1 MSGKQ
6 NRRRRH
12 DVTVA
17 LPARRVGR
25 QASPKVLLGAA
36 IVVVLAGV
44 GVGMAVALGG
54 GGKKAAVVAQRGSLV
69 NALPGAADVHA
80 LFRGITQRE
89 NVLGSPK
96 APVTMVEYA
105 DMQCPYCREFDTES
119 FPALVERYVRSGK
132 VKVELRPLAFVGTDS
147 VRGRNAL
154 IAAGGQGRMF
164 DLMQILYGS
173 QGRENTGWLS
183 DALVQN
189 AAASIPGLDV
199 PQLLEASDGAAG
211 QAVTF
216 DTQAREDG
224 VNSTPT
230 IMVGKTGATLSIVK
244 LATPS
249 DTEGVTAAI
258 ESLLGR
264 T

>member
-6 NRRRRH
+6 NRRLRH
-12 DVTVA
+12 EVVA
-17 LPARRVGR
+17 STAPAPRK
-25 QASPKVLLGAA
+25 ASPKVLLGAA
-36 IVVVLAGV
+36 LVVVLAGV
-44 GVGMAVALGG
+44 GIAVALGG
-54 GGKKAAVVAQRGSLV
+54 GGKKPAVAAQRGSLV
-69 NALPGAADVHA
+69 NALPGAADVHS
-80 LFRGITQRE
+80 LFHGIAQRQ
-89 NVLGSPK
+89 NVLGSPN

-119 FPALVERYVRSGK
+119 FPALVARYVRSGK
-132 VKVELRPLAFVGTDS
+132 VKVELRPLAFIGTDS
-147 VRGRNAL
+147 ARGRNAL
-154 IAAGGQGRMF
+154 IAAGDQGRMF
-164 DLMQILYGS
+164 DLMQILYGT
-173 QGRENTGWLS
+173 QGTENTGWLS

-199 PQLLEASDGAAG
+199 RKLVRVSDGAASR
-211 QAVTF
+211 ATTF

-230 IMVGKTGATLSIVK
+230 IMVGKTGARLTLVK
-244 LATPS
+244 LASPT
-249 DTEGVTAAI
+249 DTQGVTAAI